1 MKQDKKKQIDYTK
14 EIGISQGK
22 QPPNSVDF
30 ERLIIGTMLIDKLG
44 LDKVLYIYGDNPEIF
59 YDPRHA
65 LIYDVISNL
74 TTRKIP
80 VDMMSVI
87 LELKKR
93 EKLGEAGG
101 DHYIIDLTMGVS
113 SSAHIDYHARIVME
127 KYFARVMQNNCA
139 ETLTRLYEERTDVF
153 EMLDGMRGTVNNLE
167 VLITSAKENLTAK
180 NAHFEMLENY
190 KRKEPPTV
198 PVNYKDL
205 NHNLEGFNA
214 GDVVILGAR
223 PSIGKTA
230 VALNFAVRTAAQNI
244 PTCVF
249 CLEMSALQMHQ
260 RVTANFCDVSFYRLN
275 RKILNEAEIQKL
287 YTDNAADLEKMPLEY
302 DETKNLFQILSRI
315 RVLAKKGFK
324 FFVIDYL
331 QIITTDGMK
340 FGSREQEIAFISRSL
355 KAIALELKIV
365 IMPLA
370 QVGREVDKRGIKR
383 PVIADL
389 RESGAIEADADIV
402 CLLYRPEFYGVK
414 QWDDNEQGATDGQI
428 ELQFAKY
435 RNGSPFDAR
444 MKFWGDRMRLADLAD
459 EAEFY
464 INPARRYNGADSER
478 TNDDGDFDAF

>member
-1 MKQDKKKQIDYTK
+1 
-14 EIGISQGK
+14 
-22 QPPNSVDF
+22 
-30 ERLIIGTMLIDKLG
+30 MLIDKLG

-93 EKLGEAGG
+93 DKLGEAGG

-139 ETLTRLYEERTDVF
+139 ETLARLYEERTDVF

-223 PSIGKTA
+223 PSIGKLAVTRWCICSADISKQNTQVGIFCAAVLTAKFNATA
-230 VALNFAVRTAAQNI
+230 VF
-244 PTCVF
+244 P
-249 CLEMSALQMHQ
+249 
-260 RVTANFCDVSFYRLN
+260 
-275 RKILNEAEIQKL
+275 ILG
-287 YTDNAADLEKMPLEY
+287 
-302 DETKNLFQILSRI
+302 
-315 RVLAKKGFK
+315 LAPK
-324 FFVIDYL
+324 
-331 QIITTDGMK
+331 ITT
-340 FGSREQEIAFISRSL
+340 SPAL
-355 KAIALELKIV
+355 KPSKL
-365 IMPLA
+365 
-370 QVGREVDKRGIKR
+370 
-383 PVIADL
+383 
-389 RESGAIEADADIV
+389 
-402 CLLYRPEFYGVK
+402 
-414 QWDDNEQGATDGQI
+414 
-428 ELQFAKY
+428 
-435 RNGSPFDAR
+435 
-444 MKFWGDRMRLADLAD
+444 
-459 EAEFY
+459 
-464 INPARRYNGADSER
+464 
-478 TNDDGDFDAF
+478 

>member
-93 EKLGEAGG
+93 DKLGEAGG

-139 ETLTRLYEERTDVF
+139 ETLARLYEERTDVF

-230 VALNFAVRTAAQNI
+230 VALNFAVRTAAVVN
-244 PTCVF
+244 CF
-249 CLEMSALQMHQ
+249 HFS
-260 RVTANFCDVSFYRLN
+260 VSLGY
-275 RKILNEAEIQKL
+275 K
-287 YTDNAADLEKMPLEY
+287 
-302 DETKNLFQILSRI
+302 
-315 RVLAKKGFK
+315 
-324 FFVIDYL
+324 
-331 QIITTDGMK
+331 TTYFS
-340 FGSREQEIAFISRSL
+340 FG
-355 KAIALELKIV
+355 
-365 IMPLA
+365 
-370 QVGREVDKRGIKR
+370 
-383 PVIADL
+383 
-389 RESGAIEADADIV
+389 
-402 CLLYRPEFYGVK
+402 
-414 QWDDNEQGATDGQI
+414 
-428 ELQFAKY
+428 
-435 RNGSPFDAR
+435 
-444 MKFWGDRMRLADLAD
+444 
-459 EAEFY
+459 
-464 INPARRYNGADSER
+464 
-478 TNDDGDFDAF
+478 